1 MLGYRCYFFDPDW
14 RVLTVRDFHAG
25 GDAEAIVTARTLS
38 SEHKPHGFELWQG
51 MRQVLREVLEDA
63 LRRDARHG

>member
-1 MLGYRCYFFDPDW
+1 MLGYRCYFFDPVG
-14 RVLTVRDFHAG
+14 RLLVSRDFSAG
-25 GDAEAIVTARTLS
+25 NDAEATATARTLS